1 MSPNTCESLREH
13 LGAYVDGELAGAE
26 MLRVS
31 QHLEECDHCAGRI
44 DELRGIGGLLR
55 DTMLAGPPTPQL
67 AGLASGVITRVRAE
81 SAQSWRHF
89 FHRGVDDW
97 HWLIV
102 GGGSVVATFASMVFA
117 SALLFFGP
125 DPARPDSLSAL
136 ITNLGSSAGRLLIE
150 ATPVGDDKDSM
161 LMELDTGNQ
170 RADGS
175 AVMPAMLGFPTERD
189 LVNALNQA
197 VVPQG
202 RLVELAAMPEIER
215 RYTESLLDNISRFRL
230 GESTYGSTG
239 PLTVHRVRLVTN
251 TGVSAKAME

>member
-1 MSPNTCESLREH
+1 MSPNTCDSLREH

-31 QHLEECDHCAGRI
+31 QHLEDCADCARLV
-44 DELRGIGGLLR
+44 DEDRGIGGLLR
-55 DTMLAGPPTPQL
+55 ETMLAAPPTPSL

-81 SAQSWRHF
+81 SAQSWRNVF
-89 FHRGVDDW
+89 RRGVDDW

-102 GGGSVVATFASMVFA
+102 GGGSVLATFVSMVFA

-136 ITNLGSSAGRLLIE
+136 ITNLGSSAGRLLVE

-161 LMELDTGNQ
+161 LMEVDSGNQ
-170 RADGS
+170 RADGD
-175 AVMPAMLGFPTERD
+175 VVIPAMLGFPTERD
-189 LVNALNQA
+189 LVDALNQA

-202 RLVELAAMPEIER
+202 RLVELSAMPEVER
-215 RYTESLLDNISRFRL
+215 KYTESLLDNINRFRL
-230 GESTYGSTG
+230 GEPTYGSMG
-239 PLTVHRVRLVTN
+239 PLNVHRVRLVTN

>member
-1 MSPNTCESLREH
+1 MSPNTCASLREH
-13 LGAYVDGELAGAE
+13 LGAYVDGELSGVE
-26 MLRVS
+26 MIRVS
-31 QHLEECDHCAGRI
+31 QHLEDCADCASRI

-55 DTMLAGPPTPQL
+55 DAPLADAPAPSLAGM
-67 AGLASGVITRVRAE
+67 ASGVITRVRAE

-89 FHRGVDDW
+89 FRRGVDDW

-136 ITNLGSSAGRLLIE
+136 ITNLGSRAGTLLIE

-161 LMELDTGNQ
+161 LMEVDTGNQ
-170 RADGS
+170 RADGD
-175 AVMPAMLGFPTERD
+175 VVVPAMLGFPTERD
-189 LVNALNQA
+189 LVDALNQA

-202 RLVELAAMPEIER
+202 RLVELSAMPEVER
-215 RYTESLLDNISRFRL
+215 RYTESLLDNINRFRL
-230 GESTYGSTG
+230 GESTYGAG